1 MAMPD
6 RDAMRPM
13 WHCPRCGKPFT
24 NRNSSHSCV
33 RIPLDAHFVGRPR
46 ARQLFDAFLAAVNE
60 TSSEP
65 VTVVVS
71 KGRIELMTR
80 ARFAGA
86 VVHRDYVRI
95 GFWLKRGLDT
105 DRFRVE
111 FYPPNNWV
119 FRLDLRQES
128 QIDDELRA
136 LLREARVVGD
146 QRHPSQ
152 ARYRLRRVAD
162 VRSPRARGSDG

>member
-1 MAMPD
+1 MATPD
-6 RDAMRPM
+6 RSAMRPM
-13 WHCPRCGKPFT
+13 WYCPECGKPFA

-33 RIPLDAHFVGRPR
+33 RIPLEAHFVSRPR
-46 ARQLFDAFLAAVNE
+46 ARELFDAFLAAVNL
-60 TSSEP
+60 TGDEP
-65 VTVVVS
+65 VSVIVS

-86 VVHRDYVRI
+86 VIHRDYIRA
-95 GFWLKRGLDT
+95 GFWLKRDFDT

-119 FRLDLRQES
+119 YRLDIRHES

-136 LLREARVVGD
+136 LLREARIVGD

-152 ARYRLRRVAD
+152 ARYR
-162 VRSPRARGSDG
+162 VRPPVSRTDPPAG

>member
-1 MAMPD
+1 MATSD

-13 WHCPRCGKPFT
+13 WHCPECGKPFA

-33 RIPLDAHFVGRPR
+33 RIPLDAHFVERPR
-46 ARQLFDAFLAAVNE
+46 ARQLFDAFLAAVNA
-60 TSSEP
+60 TGDVP
-65 VTVVVS
+65 VDVIVS

-86 VVHRDYVRI
+86 VAHRDYIRI
-95 GFWLKRGLDT
+95 GFWLKRGLET

-111 FYPPNNWV
+111 VYPPKDWV
-119 FRLDLRQES
+119 YRLDLRDEH

-136 LLREARVVGD
+136 LLREARIVGD

-152 ARYRLRRVAD
+152 ARYR
-162 VRSPRARGSDG
+162 VRGARD

>member
-1 MAMPD
+1 MATSD

-13 WHCPRCGKPFT
+13 WHCPECGKPFA

-33 RIPLDAHFVGRPR
+33 RIPLDAPFVGRPR
-46 ARQLFDAFLAAVNE
+46 ARQLFDAFLAAIDATGDV
-60 TSSEP
+60 P
-65 VTVVVS
+65 VDVIVS

-86 VVHRDYVRI
+86 VVHRDYIRV
-95 GFWLKRGLDT
+95 GFWLKRGLQT

-119 FRLDLRQES
+119 YRLDLRDEH

-136 LLREARVVGD
+136 LLSESRVVGD
-146 QRHPSQ
+146 QRHPTQS
-152 ARYRLRRVAD
+152 RCRLNRAD
-162 VRSPRARGSDG
+162 APAG

>member
-1 MAMPD
+1 MATPD
-6 RDAMRPM
+6 LDAMRPM
-13 WHCPRCGKPFT
+13 WHCPDCGKPFA

-33 RIPLDAHFVGRPR
+33 RIPLEAHFTGHPR
-46 ARQLFDAFLAAVNE
+46 ARQLFDAFLAAVNQ
-60 TSSEP
+60 TGSEP

-86 VVHRDYVRI
+86 VVYRDYIRI

-119 FRLDLRQES
+119 YRLDLRDER
-128 QIDDELRA
+128 QIDDELRG
-136 LLREARVVGD
+136 LLHEARIVGD

-152 ARYRLRRVAD
+152 ARYRLSRMDPPPA
-162 VRSPRARGSDG
+162 G

>member
-1 MAMPD
+1 MAMSD
-6 RDAMRPM
+6 RDTMRPM
-13 WHCPRCGKPFT
+13 WYCPECGKPFA

-46 ARQLFDAFLAAVNE
+46 ARQLFDAFLTAVNA
-60 TSSEP
+60 TGDVP
-65 VTVVVS
+65 VDVIVS

-86 VVHRDYVRI
+86 DVHRDYIRI
-95 GFWLKRGLDT
+95 GFWLKRRLET

-111 FYPPNNWV
+111 VYPPRDWV
-119 FRLDLRQES
+119 YRLDLRDEG

-136 LLREARVVGD
+136 LLREARIVGD

-152 ARYRLRRVAD
+152 ARYR
-162 VRSPRARGSDG
+162 VRAARD